1 MAPGQTA
8 GSALAPTNI
17 LRLAAA
23 CLGNEEVSLTNPYEA
38 VALVGHACMLAVDFR
53 LIGLEEDHRIGL
65 ICHCFAAELILKT
78 NPYLLP

>member
-1 MAPGQTA
+1 MTNEIVKMTAGQTS
-8 GSALAPTNI
+8 GSALAHSDI

-65 ICHCFAAELILKT
+65 ILPCFAAGFTL
-78 NPYLLP
+78 